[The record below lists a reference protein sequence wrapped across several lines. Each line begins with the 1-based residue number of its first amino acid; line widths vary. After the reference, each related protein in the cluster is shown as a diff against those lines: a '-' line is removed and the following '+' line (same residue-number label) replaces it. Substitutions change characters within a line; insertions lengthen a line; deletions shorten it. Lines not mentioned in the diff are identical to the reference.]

1 MGQGL
6 FVQSISVDLIAAGHH
21 GQQSRSSAHLFD
33 LLELGQQ
40 VVHVELVFH
49 QALGSVL
56 SFLVRLN
63 ALRLFDQGEHIAH
76 AQDSAGHAGRIERL
90 EVLQLF
96 AGALEV
102 DGLAGDSQDGKRC
115 AAAGVAVGLGQ
126 DDTGDADLLVE
137 GLGHVDGLLAG
148 HGIHDQQRFVDLD
161 MLLDA
166 DQLVHQGIVNLQTA
180 CGIKDHDVIAVVPGI
195 SHGLFGDE
203 LGLLGAHRED
213 GHVDLLTN
221 DLQLLDSGG
230 TVDVTG
236 DQQRAA
242 ALAAVVP
249 AQLGGVGGFTVTLQ
263 AAHHQHGLAFVF
275 DAQILGLIAAHQLG
289 QFLVDDLDDLLG
301 GGQAFHDLLPHGTLR
316 DLSAEV
322 FGNFVVDIGF
332 QQRHADFAHGSFDV
346 RLGEF
351 AFAAQFFE
359 YAIQA
364 IC

>member
-1 MGQGL
+1 
-6 FVQSISVDLIAAGHH
+6 
-21 GQQSRSSAHLFD
+21 
-33 LLELGQQ
+33 
-40 VVHVELVFH
+40 
-49 QALGSVL
+49 
-56 SFLVRLN
+56 
-63 ALRLFDQGEHIAH
+63 
-76 AQDSAGHAGRIERL
+76 
-90 EVLQLF
+90 
-96 AGALEV
+96 
-102 DGLAGDSQDGKRC
+102 
-115 AAAGVAVGLGQ
+115 
-126 DDTGDADLLVE
+126 
-137 GLGHVDGLLAG
+137 
-148 HGIHDQQRFVDLD
+148 

-242 ALAAVVP
+242 ALATVVP

-332 QQRHADFAHGSFDV
+332 QQRHADFAHGSLDV